1 MNKNA
6 KKTLRVLSVATAA
19 TVMVG
24 GAALAVNADDIRG
37 HWAEKTLQEFI
48 DKGWVQGD
56 EGGIRPDS
64 TITRA
69 EMATVVDSVKEYTDE
84 ADVSGYKDVAKTDWF
99 YKQVAKIVKANVM
112 VGVGNNKWEPQGNVT
127 REQAAVIMCKLN
139 EVEVDTKSKPAE
151 IRAQLTKLGYTDADK
166 VSDWAAPYILAAVK
180 NGYMSGYPDHTLRS
194 GNDITRAE
202 AIVMLDN
209 AGIANDVTYVQMN
222 IPYADFYAAEI
233 NNEDAVDAVTSATN
247 TKSIKSDDGQLVG
260 GTYNDYDAE
269 AWAAGTQKEVHIK
282 GVSYPVAIKTSD
294 LKKLEEK
301 QSKQDDYYFT
311 VLDST
316 PAAYKTVTVGKDGKL
331 SFGKAEGKTT
341 KLEAKTSLST
351 STVWGDYLLDV
362 DTDVF
367 GTNNVYGVV
376 VTAEK
381 DGKTTDYGMRQEENI
396 WRRTEIAW
404 SSGIRKTEPHG
415 NTLNYEHYVGLMG
428 STIKSVTYYT
438 ADGAY
443 TIDADLYVPVKFT
456 TDNFAVENALIDSGS
471 TSVELKDFPKDYQ
484 AEYKVTD
491 AEGNELEGASI
502 KNGKISWNGAAAAG
516 KYTLTVSDKS
526 GKYASFSTSFELQTE
541 AVVATYDA
549 ENSKLVKAEDA
560 TDEQFANYLSNITS
574 VTIGDTTYNA
584 SGRGAVKIIKEDGSI
599 DFDATYGKDKTPIFE
614 AGKEYNLEVAA
625 TGYKKNV
632 TFKATAPEA
641 KIYVQMNIPYADFY
655 AAEINNED
663 AVDAVT
669 SATNAKSTKNGDG
682 DLVGGTYNDYDAAAW
697 EAGTQKEVHIKGV
710 SYPVA
715 ITPSDLAKLTK
726 TDDKQADYYYT
737 ELESAP
743 AAYKTATVKDGKI
756 SFGEA
761 QGKTTKL
768 EAKTELSTSTAWGD
782 YLLEVDTDAFDSG
795 NVYGVVITAEKD
807 GKTTDYGMRQEENI
821 WRKTEIAWSS
831 GIKKT
836 EPHGNVLN
844 YKNYVGLMGSTIK
857 SVTYYTA
864 DGEYTIDADH
874 YVPVKFT
881 TDNFKVE
888 NALADSGSTS
898 VELKDF
904 PSDYQAEYKVT
915 DAKGNE
921 LEGAS
926 VKDGKLTWTGTP
938 ATGKYTLAV
947 SDKSGKYA
955 SFSTTFEL
963 QTSAMPAAYQ
973 ATDLRVVSAD
983 GASAEDLSSFLSNVS
998 TVMIN
1003 GKDYAASGRGSVAV
1017 INSKG
1022 FIDLTTSPFTGMK
1035 AGDTYKISVKATGY
1049 ANTLDFELKVPEKIY
1064 AYASLSYNEYWANEG
1079 VYAAGNDS
1087 SSDVAD
1093 IRGEMDKGGYD
1104 AVSRATTN
1112 HGLHR
1117 GSFQQTA
1124 VIEATTADGQT
1135 VSMGVDHWAA
1145 DNTKFYD
1152 ANGTEYTVNRET
1164 NPMSIS
1170 YKVRQG
1176 RETVAVTASFKDYK
1190 INGIKY
1196 VPVAVDAVD
1205 YQDFCKNYAVVKNGQ
1220 PVQGGYSEGKLS
1232 SYTGVADVTAQTNGL
1247 KTATKTDA
1255 GYTFSARKT
1264 GTGSGLLNQKQAN
1277 DGTGVTTEV
1286 KTYSGNYGEFLRV
1299 DLNGDYGALGS
1310 AMQTVQWTYYG
1321 NDSEYKTPVA
1331 TYGTKFAADN
1341 WMHKSMG
1348 IQLGLTDSIRCQL
1361 PEGTDGTGYWSLTV
1375 YGLGTSDYTAQFQVT
1390 AENLPSTVAGITD
1403 EQKTELTNLIATA
1416 QELSAKNPSNKAA
1429 LDEHIAE
1436 AQAMLNNA
1444 DATEPEAAELITD
1457 LQGLIKAAQDELDK
1471 QSESK
1476 TVTKTVQVDPGENNE
1491 DFDAYDLIVDVTVKD
1506 GKVEAISLNSANTY
1520 DSVKKN
1526 KTLSER
1532 AANGLALTGKTAA
1545 EVDSVD
1551 IVSGATCSS
1560 KAIKEAAK
1568 AALSE

>member
-19 TVMVG
+19 TMMVG
-24 GAALAVNADDIRG
+24 GAAFAVNSDDIHG
-37 HWAEKTLQEFI
+37 HWAEKTLQQFI
-48 DKGWVQGD
+48 DKGWISGD

-64 TITRA
+64 TIIRA
-69 EMATVVDSVKEYTDE
+69 EMAAVVNNVKEYTDE
-84 ADVSGYKDVAKTDWF
+84 ADISNYKDVAKNDWF
-99 YKQVAKIVKANVM
+99 YQHVAKSVKANVM
-112 VGVGNNKWEPQGNVT
+112 VGVSDNEWDPKGNVT
-127 REQAAVIMCKLN
+127 REQVAVIACKLN
-139 EVEVDTKSKPAE
+139 NVDIDTKADSAKV
-151 IRAQLTKLGYTDADK
+151 RAQLTKLGYTDADE
-166 VSDWAAPYILAAVK
+166 VSDWAAPFVLAAVQ
-180 NGYMSGYPDHTLRS
+180 NGYMGGYPDHTLRS

-202 AIVMLDN
+202 AIVMLNN
-209 AGIANDVTYVQMN
+209 AGVADELTYVQMN

-233 NNEDAVDAVTSATN
+233 DNGDAVDAVTSATN
-247 TKSIKSDDGQLVG
+247 TKSIKNGDGELVG
-260 GTYNDYDAE
+260 GTYNDYDAD
-269 AWAAGTQKEVHIK
+269 AWANGAQKEVHIK

-311 VLDST
+311 VLDSA
-316 PAAYKTVTVGKDGKL
+316 PAVYKTATVKDGKI
-331 SFGKAEGKTT
+331 SFGKVEGKTT
-341 KLEAKTSLST
+341 KLEAKSELST
-351 STVWGDYLLDV
+351 STPWGDYLLSI
-362 DTDVF
+362 DTDAF
-367 GTNNVYGVV
+367 GSSNVYGVV

-404 SSGIRKTEPHG
+404 SSGIKTTEPHG
-415 NTLNYEHYVGLMG
+415 NTLNYKNYVNLMG

-438 ADGAY
+438 ADGVY
-443 TIDADLYVPVKFT
+443 TIDADHYVPVKFT
-456 TDNFAVENALIDSGS
+456 TDNFAVENALVDSGS
-471 TSVELKDFPKDYQ
+471 AAVELKDFPKDYQ

-491 AEGNELEGASI
+491 AKGNELEGASV
-502 KNGKISWNGAAAAG
+502 KDGKISWKGTAAAG

-526 GKYASFSTSFELQTE
+526 GKYASFSTTFELQTD

-549 ENSKLVKAEDA
+549 ENGKLVKTKDA

-574 VTIGDTTYNA
+574 VTVGDTTYNA
-584 SGRGAVKIIKEDGSI
+584 SGRGSVKIIKEDGSI
-599 DFDATYGKDKTPIFE
+599 DFSVTTGTEKTPIFE
-614 AGKEYNLEVAA
+614 TGKEYNLEVAS

-632 TFKATAPEA
+632 SFKATAPEA

-669 SATNAKSTKNGDG
+669 SATNAKSIKNGDG
-682 DLVGGTYNDYDAAAW
+682 ELVGGTYNDYNADAW
-697 EAGTQKEVHIKGV
+697 SAGTQKEVHIKGV

-768 EAKTELSTSTAWGD
+768 EATTELSTSTAWGD

-844 YKNYVGLMGSTIK
+844 YEHYVGLMGSTIK

-888 NALADSGSTS
+888 NALADSGSTA

-921 LEGAS
+921 LEGVS

-947 SDKSGKYA
+947 SDKAGKYA
-955 SFSTTFEL
+955 SFSTTFEM
-963 QTSAMPAAYQ
+963 QTNAMPAAYQ

-983 GASAEDLSSFLSNVS
+983 GASAEDLSNFLSNVS
-998 TVMIN
+998 SVTIN
-1003 GKDYAASGRGSVAV
+1003 DKSYAASGRGSVAV

-1022 FIDLTTSPFTGMK
+1022 FVDLSTSPFTGMK
-1035 AGDTYKISVKATGY
+1035 AGDTYTISVKATGY
-1049 ANTLDFELKVPEKIY
+1049 AKTLDFELKVPEKIY

-1087 SSDVAD
+1087 SSTELD
-1093 IRGEMDKGGYD
+1093 GHKELDKGGYD

-1152 ANGTEYTVNRET
+1152 ANGTEYTVDRT
-1164 NPMSIS
+1164 ASPMSIS

-1176 RETVAVTASFKDYK
+1176 RETVTVTASFKDYK

-1255 GYTFSARKT
+1255 GYTFGARQT
-1264 GTGSGLLNQKQAN
+1264 GSGSGLLDQAQAN
-1277 DGTGVTTEV
+1277 DGANVTTEV
-1286 KTYSGNYGEFLRV
+1286 KKYSGNYGEFLRV
-1299 DLNGDYGALGS
+1299 DLGDDYGALGS
-1310 AMQTVQWTYYG
+1310 AMQTVKWTYYG
-1321 NDSEYKTPVA
+1321 NDSTYTTPVA

-1361 PEGTDGTGYWSLTV
+1361 PEGTDGTGYWALTV
-1375 YGLGTSDYTAQFQVT
+1375 YGLGTSDYTTQFQVT
-1390 AENLPSTVAGITD
+1390 ADNLPSTVAGITD
-1403 EQKTELTNLIATA
+1403 AQKTELTNLIATA

-1444 DATEPEAAELITD
+1444 DATEPEAAELIAD
-1457 LQGLIKAAQDELDK
+1457 LQGLIKAAQDELD
-1471 QSESK
+1471 QQPTEK
-1476 TVTKTVQVDPGENNE
+1476 TVTETVKVNPDEDE
-1491 DFDAYDLIVDVTVKD
+1491 DFNAYDLIVDVIVKD
-1506 GKVEAISLNSANTY
+1506 GKVQSVALNKDCTIKKSNKPYSEDAFNGMNT
-1520 DSVKKN
+1520 N
-1526 KTLSER
+1526 
-1532 AANGLALTGKTAA
+1532 LAGKTAA
-1545 EVDSVD
+1545 EVDGVD
-1551 IVSGATCSS
+1551 TVSGATCSS